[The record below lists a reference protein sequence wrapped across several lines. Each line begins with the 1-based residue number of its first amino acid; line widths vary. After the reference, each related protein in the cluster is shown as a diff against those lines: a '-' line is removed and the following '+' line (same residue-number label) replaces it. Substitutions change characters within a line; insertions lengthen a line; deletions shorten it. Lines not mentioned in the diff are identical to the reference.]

1 VNLDAFFEE
10 WYFGE
15 GYPTYSV
22 RWKQDGQDVLLEISH
37 SASKPSVTP
46 TFTNDIEIFFNRMG
60 QPDTVIR
67 FPISSNIELFTIPN
81 IGTLSTTSTINLDP
95 NNWIINNTGSIIQ
108 DNSLSIHE
116 NSTSK
121 DLLITPN
128 PNNGIFAIDNLNLKA
143 EIHVYDMYGK
153 VVKTITFEPNTPIN
167 LTDLEKG
174 SYLLEII
181 LSGNHKRLKLVQF

>member
-1 VNLDAFFEE
+1 
-10 WYFGE
+10 
-15 GYPTYSV
+15 
-22 RWKQDGQDVLLEISH
+22 
-37 SASKPSVTP
+37 
-46 TFTNDIEIFFNRMG
+46 MG